1 MTISPWLVV
10 GAFLFG
16 LAAGWLIWG
25 GRGLF
30 PDRAGAAAPGE
41 SEGFDA
47 LEAEL
52 AAARDLAAADA
63 ADTEDF
69 AARLDALDAALKRA
83 NGRLKLL
90 LRAAGRTSSEG

>member
-1 MTISPWLVV
+1 MTISPWLLV

-30 PDRAGAAAPGE
+30 PDRAGAAPPNEDDGI
-41 SEGFDA
+41 GA

-52 AAARDLAAADA
+52 AAARELVAADT

-90 LRAAGRTSSEG
+90 LRAAERATSEG

>member
-1 MTISPWLVV
+1 MTISPWLLL

-30 PDRAGAAAPGE
+30 PDRAGAAPPGE
-41 SEGFDA
+41 AGGLDA

-52 AAARDLAAADA
+52 AAARELAAADA
-63 ADTEDF
+63 AEADEA

-90 LRAAGRTSSEG
+90 LRAAGRTSSGS